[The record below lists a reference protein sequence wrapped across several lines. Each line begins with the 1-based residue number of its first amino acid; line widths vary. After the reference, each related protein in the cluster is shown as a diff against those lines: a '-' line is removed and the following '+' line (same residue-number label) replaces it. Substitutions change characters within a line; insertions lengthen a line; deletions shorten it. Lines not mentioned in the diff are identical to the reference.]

1 MTRYLCDFFFSLS
14 LLLLES
20 SRVCNNCKVGPIV
33 SLLCFSVIFFNC
45 FSLLR
50 EFFPHSHYTYFKDSL
65 TFVFLGSYQS
75 VKLANKFESPS
86 TNKLKNSTRV
96 LFHNVGNSSQYLIYF
111 GSAWLLISTTFIY
124 FVLKSL
130 FIHLLACFLIALTRF
145 ASPSILN

>member
-1 MTRYLCDFFFSLS
+1 MLFDAYKCFMLLVLAAEAISFLYILYCSIGTWLGVCVIFFFSLS

-111 GSAWLLISTTFIY
+111 GSAWL
-124 FVLKSL
+124 
-130 FIHLLACFLIALTRF
+130 
-145 ASPSILN
+145 